1 MRRVMGA
8 VAAAAAATL
17 AAAAVMAPAFA
28 ATRPAEHAAKTRTA
42 AHGKVRPAKHQ
53 AKPTLADVITSQLGD
68 GGKYVTVVRCT
79 GSVATPPPVTLA
91 RIDDPL
97 TVRGTRPTAGVI
109 KQLAK
114 PKTYRTVYSCTV
126 TVKEKAPAPKKP
138 KKPKKTHP
146 AGCQLGQGGPW
157 TGGRSCHRVILD
169 TGFGGEAGPVAN
181 HHPAG

>member
-1 MRRVMGA
+1 MRRVTGA

-17 AAAAVMAPAFA
+17 AAAAMMAPALA
-28 ATRPAEHAAKTRTA
+28 ATRPAEHAAPTRTA
-42 AHGKVRPAKHQ
+42 AHGKVKHH
-53 AKPTLADVITSQLGD
+53 ATPTLADVITSQLGD

-79 GSVATPPPVTLA
+79 GSVSTPPTIRLA
-91 RIDDPL
+91 RLDDPL

-109 KQLAK
+109 RQLAK
-114 PKTYRTVYSCTV
+114 PKAYQTVYSCTV

-138 KKPKKTHP
+138 KKTHP
-146 AGCQLGQGGPW
+146 VRCELGQGGPW